1 MRFQQITIPY
11 AGRELYPSRYG
22 GEGKSGGVNIKNY
35 GGGLTTGKGGVVTTP
50 GGQDTG
56 GGRENRGGN
65 ATSFFAFL
73 SKTSG
78 SFSSLDLTNHPSDT
92 VYITGYRG
100 YEVAQVLVGDITK
113 SAATATYD
121 IQGIPASGLDVVVS
135 GNGTTAASITFT
147 FNSTLPESA
156 YTGTLDIPIAVNIN
170 DNSIDPYHYTWYM
183 EDTKCMVMML
193 HYSWV
198 VRKNESASYYL
209 DLSNQSAQVNC
220 DANGNLYDNS
230 IATLQC
236 TASTSF
242 NGAPATGIT
251 YEAVTESFF
260 GATGFSINPTTG
272 VFTFNTAGTK
282 FYWSANYPALPIIVL
297 ARKQGETEPIGR
309 KTMTISRN
317 YPGSQGEP
325 AVMRWVETDKN
336 IIRYNPNTGQYSE
349 TAVTGTVWKQVGN
362 EMPVQDTG
370 YTIYQWYNNYT
381 PNAYQGSRTAPVN
394 FDGISAVTFGLKNS
408 PSDTEYYEIED
419 VPVLAEGTNGTEGP
433 QGPQGGVGPQGPQG
447 KDGNKGD
454 SGESAYYLS
463 LTNDNASVNA
473 DADGNIYP
481 TAIKPICRGR
491 VFYGTTSSSTATF
504 NVDLGGATG
513 VYTGVTDGVLTID
526 CSADTFSFTG
536 DVLTISVTGR
546 TDGKV
551 RDVKEM
557 TITKSKA
564 GQNGEPAVSYWLNL
578 SADEVLYNPN
588 DGTITPSSASAVA
601 FMQVGQDDPE
611 DATGVTIN
619 ACWVRKS
626 DGSETTASATS
637 AVNFSV
643 ASFNSYKTLRFKL
656 LKGNKVVDMEEVSM
670 MTNGRNGGTGPQG
683 PAGENAWYLSL
694 TNDNASINCDSAGT
708 IYPTAYHPSTEV
720 WLYNGSVSASDWTM
734 DVHVFDG
741 NTEIQRDPATG
752 DWSYYGISIEEHVYE
767 EDEVVHISHYVIATN
782 SNLQFSSSTLRILIY
797 AGDLYGNERG
807 HKTFTITKS
816 KDGATGVS
824 GQPATSYWLV
834 LSSHDVICESDGS
847 DVRPSTVTAS
857 CFKQVGDSA
866 AIPATD
872 AVIAYK
878 KVSRQTG
885 AELTGETTASTVTI
899 SQESANTYSI
909 IRFRAYVNG
918 QERDMEEVTIMK
930 NGAVGP
936 QGSSVQGPAVRGPYD
951 YYEYEFTERCWCSGE
966 VGQGCDDCGQWID
979 VVLQD
984 GKYYY
989 CNTTYYDT
997 LDYGFGEGYWT
1008 EGESMDFVAARL
1020 ILASGASIDFL
1031 TNNELKL
1038 RDENNH
1044 VTGGARGGSGYTFWA
1059 GQQFPEDAP
1068 FRVDTNGSF
1077 SSTTGMIGGWEYDEN
1092 GLQWAEYIGETDY
1105 YTKFDGDGIQFHQGG
1120 MDDDY
1125 NLMFTKDGG
1134 IQYSTTYFD
1143 AQQQECNVPYSGA
1156 GGTFWIK
1163 VLDENTYE
1171 LLRYHNTYITY
1182 SPSTNV
1188 TVNTAGYW
1196 VIGGTNTY
1204 VPRVCRP
1211 WKIATLDVERHN
1223 QRIVFADGPNT
1234 ISDNYNNTA
1243 GIITN
1248 MDLYG
1253 ADHQTPLFNNAPLDG
1268 LRVKSD
1274 AVFYRETLHLT
1285 TSGTSGSVI
1294 EYGTPVI
1301 NPFGFDMKMAI
1312 VTSTSNS
1319 ATYFTHRIV
1328 SGTTAIGTPEYGDYW
1343 FFNGDLNTNIK
1354 CRYWNSN
1361 PTGWSD
1367 SYKYIFLGQS
1377 SFVNYSWKSLD
1388 NFGIPSSWIGMWVMS
1403 NVANPTSSSS
1413 FRPTGI
1419 YGPTFNNRKGNT
1431 LYFEV

>member
-1 MRFQQITIPY
+1 MKFQQITIPY

-35 GGGLTTGKGGVVTTP
+35 GGGLTTGMGGVVTTP

-78 SFSSLDLTNHPSDT
+78 SFSSLDLAQANVSDT
-92 VYITGYRG
+92 VYLTGYRG

-113 SAATATYD
+113 SATTSTYD
-121 IQGIPASGLDVVVS
+121 IQGIPDSGLTVS
-135 GNGTTAASITFT
+135 VQGNGTTAASITFT
-147 FNSTLPESA
+147 FNSTLDESN

-170 DNSIDPYHYTWYM
+170 DNQIDPYHYTWYM
-183 EDTKCMVMML
+183 EDTKCMVMTL

-198 VRKNESASYYL
+198 VRKNESASYVL
-209 DLSNQSAQVNC
+209 DLSNQTAQVNC
-220 DANGNLYDNS
+220 DADGNLYVNS

-236 TASTSF
+236 TASTSY
-242 NGAPATGIT
+242 NGTPATGIT

-282 FYWSANYPALPIIVL
+282 FYWSTNYPALPIIVL
-297 ARKQGETEPIGR
+297 ARKAGETEPIGR

-349 TAVTGTVWKQVGN
+349 TAVTGTVWKQVGDGV
-362 EMPVQDTG
+362 PTQDTG
-370 YTIYQWYNNYT
+370 YTIYQWYNDYA
-381 PNAYQGSRTAPVN
+381 PNSYQGSRTAPVN
-394 FDGISAVTFGLKNS
+394 FEGISAVTFGLKAS
-408 PSDTEYYEIED
+408 STDTEYYEIED

-447 KDGNKGD
+447 KYGDKGD

-473 DADGNIYP
+473 DADGNIYAS
-481 TAIKPICRGR
+481 AIKPICRGR
-491 VFYGTTSSSTATF
+491 VFYGSTSSSTATF

-513 VYTGVTDGVLTID
+513 VYTGVTGGVLTID

-546 TDGKV
+546 TDGKA

-611 DATGVTIN
+611 DASGVTIN

-643 ASFNSYKTLRFKL
+643 ANFNSYKALRFKL

-708 IYPTAYHPSTEV
+708 IYANAYHPSTEV

-741 NTEIQRDPATG
+741 NTEIPRDPATG
-752 DWSYYGISIEEHVYE
+752 DWSSSGISIEEHYYE
-767 EDEVVHISHYVIATN
+767 EDEVVYISHYVIATN
-782 SNLQFSSSTLRILIY
+782 SNLQFSSSALRILIY
-797 AGDLYGNERG
+797 ASDLDGNERG

-824 GQPATSYWLV
+824 GAPATSYWLV

-847 DVRPSTVTAS
+847 DVNPSTVTAS

-878 KVSRQTG
+878 KVSRRTG
-885 AELTGETTASTVTI
+885 AELAGETTASTVTI

-918 QERDMEEVTIMK
+918 QERDMEDVTIMK

-951 YYEYEFTERCWCSGE
+951 YYEYEYVERCWCSGDAA
-966 VGQGCDDCGQWID
+966 QGCDDCGKWID
-979 VVLQD
+979 VVVKD
-984 GKYYY
+984 GEYYY

-997 LDYGFGEGYWT
+997 LDQGFNDGFWDPGEK
-1008 EGESMDFVAARL
+1008 MDFIAVGL
-1020 ILASGASIDFL
+1020 ILASGASINFL
-1031 TNNELKL
+1031 TGNELYL
-1038 RDENNH
+1038 RDSGNTI
-1044 VTGGARGGSGYTFWA
+1044 TGGLRGGSGYTFWA

-1068 FRVDTNGSF
+1068 FRVDTDGSF
-1077 SSTTGMIGGWEYDEN
+1077 SSTTGMIGGWEYDSSGLHYYDDSGEDPVLAKLSPSEIEIGLAGGNEGYDFKVNRN
-1092 GLQWAEYIGETDY
+1092 GVVYHSGFDSVVDMTAEGMRVILADGLNSIPQSTVSASSITTNLDIYGSSSSNINQVDTDGLNIM
-1105 YTKFDGDGIQFHQGG
+1105 TPLRVNGDI
-1120 MDDDY
+1120 
-1125 NLMFTKDGG
+1125 TT
-1134 IQYSTTYFD
+1134 TTYL
-1143 AQQQECNVPYSGA
+1143 NGSGH
-1156 GGTFWIK
+1156 
-1163 VLDENTYE
+1163 VLD
-1171 LLRYHNTYITY
+1171 Y
-1182 SPSTNV
+1182 SSVV
-1188 TVNTAGYW
+1188 T
-1196 VIGGTNTY
+1196 
-1204 VPRVCRP
+1204 
-1211 WKIATLDVERHN
+1211 
-1223 QRIVFADGPNT
+1223 
-1234 ISDNYNNTA
+1234 S
-1243 GIITN
+1243 
-1248 MDLYG
+1248 
-1253 ADHQTPLFNNAPLDG
+1253 
-1268 LRVKSD
+1268 
-1274 AVFYRETLHLT
+1274 
-1285 TSGTSGSVI
+1285 
-1294 EYGTPVI
+1294 
-1301 NPFGFDMKMAI
+1301 PFSSKMKMAI
-1312 VTSTSNS
+1312 ITTTSNS
-1319 ATYFTHRIV
+1319 ATYWTIKTVTGSTRH
-1328 SGTTAIGTPEYGDYW
+1328 W
-1343 FFNGDLNTNIK
+1343 FFNSDMDTGISAIYGTSIKVAAQSDVLSTWKKLGDAG
-1354 CRYWNSN
+1354 C
-1361 PTGWSD
+1361 
-1367 SYKYIFLGQS
+1367 
-1377 SFVNYSWKSLD
+1377 
-1388 NFGIPSSWIGMWVMS
+1388 PSSWVGMWVI
-1403 NVANPTSSSS
+1403 VGQTTIDGTIYY
-1413 FRPTGI
+1413 PTGI
-1419 YGPTFNNRKGNT
+1419 YGPTFNNRKGDT